1 MCQREKCSPK
11 SQGGAHYP
19 EWEHCKLIGFAPD
32 QETELF
38 PEAVTGRSTKINV
51 PLLNTIKCLPLQ
63 KTPHHHQPL
72 WPHPSFFPPH
82 WDICY
87 CCRRLCPPFFFS
99 CFFFPSSKQP
109 VKVKGWHFL
118 SKGAICSGENETCMV
133 SRAGPAVGQGQRGFQ
148 INHMDCTPWGYS
160 LRSNCQGALCNV
172 FSPWGKTL

>member
-51 PLLNTIKCLPLQ
+51 PLFNTIK
-63 KTPHHHQPL
+63 
-72 WPHPSFFPPH
+72 HPPPYKKHPDPSPAFPPC

-87 CCRRLCPPFFFS
+87 YCSRLCSLSFPLVFS
-99 CFFFPSSKQP
+99 PSQP

-133 SRAGPAVGQGQRGFQ
+133 SRARSAVGQGQRGFQ
-148 INHMDCTPWGYS
+148 INHTDYTPWGYS

>member
-51 PLLNTIKCLPLQ
+51 PLFNTIKHPPSKKLTTTNHSDP
-63 KTPHHHQPL
+63 TPPFS
-72 WPHPSFFPPH
+72 PC
-82 WDICY
+82 CY
-87 CCRRLCPPFFFS
+87 IRYYCRRLCFSPFFPLVFFS
-99 CFFFPSSKQP
+99 PKQP

-133 SRAGPAVGQGQRGFQ
+133 SRARAVGQRQRWFQ
-148 INHMDCTPWGYS
+148 INHITYTPWGYS

>member
-38 PEAVTGRSTKINV
+38 PEAVTDRSTKINV
-51 PLLNTIKCLPLQ
+51 PLFNTIK
-63 KTPHHHQPL
+63 
-72 WPHPSFFPPH
+72 
-82 WDICY
+82 
-87 CCRRLCPPFFFS
+87 RRLPSSSKKLPTTSYYSDPTPPFFPLLEYLFLLQEVVLSLS
-99 CFFFPSSKQP
+99 CSRFFFFFSLSPKQP

-133 SRAGPAVGQGQRGFQ
+133 SRARPAGW
-148 INHMDCTPWGYS
+148 T
-160 LRSNCQGALCNV
+160 GAEGI
-172 FSPWGKTL
+172 PD